1 MWGGLRVSQVQ
12 ALDGI
17 HGALPAV
24 LPALS
29 LLHLQCVVVLDLL
42 QLLFK

>member
-1 MWGGLRVSQVQ
+1 MWGGLRVSHVQ
-12 ALDGI
+12 TLDGM

-29 LLHLQCVVVLDLL
+29 LLHLQCIVGLDLL